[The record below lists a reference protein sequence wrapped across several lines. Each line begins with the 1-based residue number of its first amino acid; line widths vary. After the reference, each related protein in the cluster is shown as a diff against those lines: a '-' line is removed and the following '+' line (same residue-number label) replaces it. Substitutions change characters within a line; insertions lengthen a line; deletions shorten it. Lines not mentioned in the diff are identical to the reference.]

1 VNIAAISA
9 ATPISHHRGL
19 SVMQKIIAW
28 QVQDWPFR
36 DAVLQWRRNMKLTS
50 MLAALAGFVILTGC
64 ESVAPTLLSVEPVA
78 TAKDSAID
86 PALLGTWEELGVQD
100 MLCIVRQGEQGGYQ
114 IAVVSGTSVMSFQ
127 AQLLTVGDAEFL
139 DLAPAEENEFRIPG
153 HAVLRL
159 WINAGS
165 LRWAFLDSDWL
176 KQQAAAL
183 ATHSGDSKMQLF
195 APTAAVRAFI
205 TANGANDK
213 AYGKV
218 VTWQRVQ

>member
-1 VNIAAISA
+1 M
-9 ATPISHHRGL
+9 R
-19 SVMQKIIAW
+19 KIIAW
-28 QVQDWPFR
+28 QVQYSPLR

-50 MLAALAGFVILTGC
+50 MLATLGAFAILTGC

-78 TAKDSAID
+78 TAKDTAID
-86 PALLGTWEELGVQD
+86 PALLGTWEEPGEKD
-100 MLCIVRQGEQGGYQ
+100 MLCVVRQGEQGGYQ

-153 HAVLRL
+153 HAVIRL
-159 WINAGS
+159 WISAGS

-176 KQQAAAL
+176 KQQTTAL
-183 ATHSGDSKMQLF
+183 ATHDGDGKMQLF
-195 APTAAVRAFI
+195 APTAAIRAFI